1 MKDLPAEARPA
12 ILEEMNTFD
21 DEQLEVGETRTID
34 VDGVETHI
42 SRVSAS
48 RWTIIEEPG
57 SSLAGWIKRSWDADA
72 VSWEAHSVRV
82 ATPFESQSF
91 TEGVRFIV
99 AAGR

>member
-1 MKDLPAEARPA
+1 MKDQPPGAGPAS
-12 ILEEMNTFD
+12 LEGMDTFD

-48 RWTIIEEPG
+48 RWTVIEEPG

-82 ATPFESQSF
+82 PTAFESQSF
-91 TEGVRFIV
+91 TDGVRFIV

>member
-1 MKDLPAEARPA
+1 MNDQLADSVGSSLEA
-12 ILEEMNTFD
+12 MDTFD

-42 SRVSAS
+42 SRVSTS

-72 VSWEAHSVRV
+72 VSWEAHSVRLPS
-82 ATPFESQSF
+82 PFESQSF
-91 TEGVRFIV
+91 TEGVQFIV
-99 AAGR
+99 RAGR